1 MMRTIDV
8 YNREQF
14 RMLVPDPGVCVISC
28 QTPPTTWGEGT
39 LSDIPNGW
47 GDSLVLEFHDVLQQS
62 SPEMVVFDA
71 KMADRVVDFVEAAKV
86 RLDWIRAI
94 YGADSPQFDAESAGH
109 RFVIHCDA
117 GQSRS
122 VAIGLWLSQYH
133 DYDEETPLRLHAA
146 SHAGSF
152 NSTVLR
158 ELRRAENRYWYGE
171 DYTFPTEEN

>member
-1 MMRTIDV
+1 MRTIDV

-14 RMLVPDPGVCVISC
+14 RMLVPDPDVCVISC

-39 LSDIPNGW
+39 LSEIPTGW

-71 KMADRVVDFVEAAKV
+71 NMADRVVRFVEWSNN
-86 RLDWIRAI
+86 RNC
-94 YGADSPQFDAESAGH
+94 S
-109 RFVIHCDA
+109 FVIHCDA

-133 DYDEETPLRLHAA
+133 DYEEETPMRFHAA
-146 SHAGSF
+146 PHAGGY

-171 DYTFPTEEN
+171 EYTFPDSE

>member
-1 MMRTIDV
+1 MRTIDV

-14 RMLVPDPGVCVISC
+14 RMLTPEPDVHVISC
-28 QTPPTTWGEGT
+28 QTPQTTWGEGT
-39 LSDIPNGW
+39 LSEIPTGW
-47 GDSLVLEFHDVLQQS
+47 GHSLVLEFHDVIQKS

-71 KMADRVVDFVEAAKV
+71 KMADRVVDFIEK
-86 RLDWIRAI
+86 
-94 YGADSPQFDAESAGH
+94 AGR

-133 DYDEETPLRLHAA
+133 DYDEETPMCLHAA
-146 SHAGSF
+146 QHAGSY

-171 DYTFPTEEN
+171 EYTFPDSE